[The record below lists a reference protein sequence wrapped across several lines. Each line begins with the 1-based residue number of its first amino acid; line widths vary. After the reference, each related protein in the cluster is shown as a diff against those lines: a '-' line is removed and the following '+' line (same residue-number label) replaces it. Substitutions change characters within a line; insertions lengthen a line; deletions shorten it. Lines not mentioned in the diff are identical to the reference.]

1 MIREDSNLG
10 SSNSMVFPVAPAV
23 ANQANAV
30 LSHIRCI
37 IRASDIH
44 SKKLQRM
51 TGLTT
56 AQALVIRAISE
67 LGEVTTKAI
76 SKEVALSQA
85 TVTTVLDRLET
96 NGFVERYR
104 STKDRRIVH
113 ARLTEKGAA
122 IMTEMPDLLDEKFI
136 ARFANLSAEQRREI
150 SSALKQTAQ
159 MMDADATDAASTV
172 NGRA

>member
-1 MIREDSNLG
+1 MIREDSNINSGG
-10 SSNSMVFPVAPAV
+10 SAVFPVALESAD
-23 ANQANAV
+23 QANAV

-76 SKEVALSQA
+76 SAEVALSQA
-85 TVTTVLDRLET
+85 TVTTVLDRLEA
-96 NGFVERYR
+96 NEFVERYR
-104 STKDRRIVH
+104 SKKDRRIVH

-122 IMTEMPDLLDEKFI
+122 ILNEMPDLLDEKFI
-136 ARFANLSAEQRREI
+136 MRFAALSAGQRKKI
-150 SSALKQTAQ
+150 SSALEQTAQ